1 MLIITLFLQLWF
13 SITFLRITKDKDE
26 LVINPITGKLDTVRT
41 FNPDRIVVAQRN
53 SAGRILKTVE
63 VYNSK
68 EVIKIL
74 EFWYQEC
81 EKSATCSYQPI

>member
-1 MLIITLFLQLWF
+1 M
-13 SITFLRITKDKDE
+13 SSPKDKDE

-53 SAGRILKTVE
+53 SAGRVFKTVE

-68 EVIKIL
+68 EIIFL
-74 EFWYQEC
+74 EDCPQIV
-81 EKSATCSYQPI
+81 TDNNGNVVTT